1 MLLAFLVG
9 VLLKVYDDFV
19 DDEGILTNETAVT
32 TLRTLQIGLS
42 AVVLAADFW
51 VCLVFAI
58 FNAVCALSSLAEYS
72 RPHVVSYA
80 VLTPILLVLSW
91 STRTSVGPLDW
102 AMILALTGVALF
114 EPKAFPEETSWIKG
128 LSRLWGGASMLTAVL
143 CFPQLT
149 PSIVT
154 ALMMFAGY
162 SLASSMGQ
170 MLKLT
175 GCVPRCALTQV
186 PA

>member
-19 DDEGILTNETAVT
+19 DDEVYLTNETVVT

-42 AVVLAADFW
+42 AVVLARDFW
-51 VCLVFAI
+51 VCLVFAL
-58 FNAVCALSSLAEYS
+58 FNALCAASSLAEYS

-91 STRTSVGPLDW
+91 PTRTSAGPLDW
-102 AMILALTGVALF
+102 AVLAALLGVAVF
-114 EPKAFPEETSWIKG
+114 EPIAFPEETSWLKG

-143 CFPQLT
+143 CFPQLS
-149 PSIVT
+149 PSSVT
-154 ALMMFAGY
+154 ALLMFAGY
-162 SLASSMGQ
+162 SLASSVAQ

-175 GCVPRCALTQV
+175 GAIRAST
-186 PA
+186 PAPA